1 MEGQAMVEPMP
12 QNQEA
17 LKTNETSTLISAD
30 KVKGTD
36 IYNSAGE
43 HLGEVDTVMIDK
55 LSGKIAYAVVT
66 FGGFMGMGSDRYAL
80 PWQILTYDS
89 KEQGYIIDVTNDV
102 LRSTPVLRDHADRMW
117 GTQLHE
123 HFRVPPYWI

>member
-1 MEGQAMVEPMP
+1 MVEPMP

>member
-1 MEGQAMVEPMP
+1 MAEPMP
-12 QNQEA
+12 QDQEA
-17 LKTNETSTLISAD
+17 LKTDETSTLISAD

-36 IYNSAGE
+36 IYNTVGE

-80 PWQILTYDS
+80 PWQILTYDP
-89 KEQGYIIDVTNDV
+89 KEQGYIIDVTDDI
-102 LRSTPVLRDHADRMW
+102 LRSTPVLQEHADRMW